1 MTKQSTFERLGGIAA
16 PMEKSAAALLRAAG
30 SGLRAAGAG
39 LARATS
45 RLPKNHGI
53 PNQFVGAVE
62 DALATNSRLIG
73 RRGLGMINSVDDV
86 TRRNPNLRYMGS
98 AEARLP
104 GAKQHGVGV
113 VDYFQAG
120 VDDVGTAGGRQ
131 MSPMVMRQR
140 YRTGYDPSGKAIYDK
155 ANVDVIK
162 QPMYVSTGTGSG
174 ASSAGRWVPFS
185 EVHAP
190 ANAAADV
197 KRLHAANPRLAA
209 RLPVAPVI
217 PGTSGDASW
226 LGKHVNMVDAQ
237 GNLIRENIAA
247 PGLGRWSK
255 EALPPHL
262 EAAQEVLN
270 RFYGLNKTAHTK
282 SANVFLAVGDL
293 LRTLRD
299 VGGLGKVEQALTNPV
314 AMGRRGAFGNI
325 GKALA
330 APVLAPALGV
340 MGVASKVDHAAKAH
354 DPLRLLQ
361 MRSREAAVKGMSNRP
376 VDRRQF
382 VTDMMR
388 GLLNP
393 DVRQAAGTLGTA
405 AVRGAASLAEKIA
418 SMEKSAAV
426 EFDEKPRNFKVGDFR
441 WLHRRPRVEGHEL
454 TAKADGQELGHI
466 RYHAATDDSGHE
478 WPGETWLR
486 QLHVKDGHRERG
498 VGSQLLAE
506 LLKRQA
512 ASKKLTRLQVRP
524 FGKNPPSK
532 EDLKSW
538 YAERGF
544 KADEKGGPDH
554 MVANAPED
562 RERAA
567 LEPMSKQAAKWDKLW
582 RAGKLGFD
590 SLKRLGMQDAV
601 VPRSGGG
608 YKAVQTAYREAAATN
623 MPRRF
628 AREAPDYNWAP
639 SGGHLGVREFNEP
652 GLINM
657 QTRRRADRIQSYTG
671 IPTEVSRRTSG
682 PKNLARGNDS
692 VASYDEML
700 QDPLDYAPKSRAELY
715 ASGDRIPWSE
725 AGGVSSYGIART
737 LGASTISNK
746 LPWVRP
752 KTRYSGHEGVIAHE
766 NGHMQQYADRHSGLM
781 TDMINRR
788 LRSTLPGGELLQPG
802 TLHIDE
808 LAGHFNA
815 TKGMSFGNRAALK
828 LPIYNAQNLSP
839 GLPGQWASQIRS
851 ENPRMSDALLRK
863 LVSVRS
869 HLYSNYGVMPKSAAS
884 TLLEKLARYRRLD
897 HARPNPSQAQIASQN
912 FKMGHVDFHGL
923 DLTIENEKGSIRR
936 GATKEGKKWE
946 SVLTCPYGYIRS
958 VAGGKSGERV
968 RPKARDGDHIDVF
981 VGPNKSSELVVA
993 IDQYLDGKYDESK
1006 FLLGCDSQDE
1016 GVQLYRSNYQRGWP
1030 DMPASTCTFA
1040 QFKEWLKNGDHK
1052 KPFAG
1057 QMVKTASKAR
1067 IFNRLRA
1074 LMATTAKPVG
1084 VHSGSEIAGAAY
1096 HATRAPRGIA
1106 KDRFIR
1112 PSVGSVPGHST
1123 YGEQAYFQTRAPI
1136 GIDATSAGVVVPGK
1150 KLLSNPNFSVN
1161 TPHHDSP
1168 IVPAMNVGVRGGH
1181 RLGAG
1186 DLMYSPTPLREL
1198 AGSGVKWAPSK
1209 MVEFMLNNR
1218 GASKRDFITAWGN
1231 NG

>member
-185 EVHAP
+185 EMHAP

-217 PGTSGDASW
+217 PGTSGNGSW

-237 GNLIRENIAA
+237 GNLIREDIVA

-282 SANVFLAVGDL
+282 SADVFLAVGDL
-293 LRTLRD
+293 LRTLRAQRETYR
-299 VGGLGKVEQALTNPV
+299 KRKAAREPV
-314 AMGRRGAFGNI
+314 
-325 GKALA
+325 
-330 APVLAPALGV
+330 
-340 MGVASKVDHAAKAH
+340 
-354 DPLRLLQ
+354 
-361 MRSREAAVKGMSNRP
+361 
-376 VDRRQF
+376 
-382 VTDMMR
+382 
-388 GLLNP
+388 
-393 DVRQAAGTLGTA
+393 
-405 AVRGAASLAEKIA
+405 
-418 SMEKSAAV
+418 KSAS
-426 EFDEKPRNFKVGDFR
+426 R
-441 WLHRRPRVEGHEL
+441 L
-454 TAKADGQELGHI
+454 
-466 RYHAATDDSGHE
+466 SG
-478 WPGETWLR
+478 LI
-486 QLHVKDGHRERG
+486 
-498 VGSQLLAE
+498 
-506 LLKRQA
+506 
-512 ASKKLTRLQVRP
+512 
-524 FGKNPPSK
+524 
-532 EDLKSW
+532 
-538 YAERGF
+538 
-544 KADEKGGPDH
+544 
-554 MVANAPED
+554 
-562 RERAA
+562 
-567 LEPMSKQAAKWDKLW
+567 
-582 RAGKLGFD
+582 RAGKLGVD
-590 SLKRLGMQDAV
+590 SLKRIGVSPGQVERMAEIGTRQVAN
-601 VPRSGGG
+601 
-608 YKAVQTAYREAAATN
+608 QTRKQWLREWRFPVREMREANQPSAAWRTASDAYSTGN
-623 MPRRF
+623 PYHVNQRLKNVTGLDMRSPKMTYPPGFEAMVSGLPTTAPALKPRWRPSLPER
-628 AREAPDYNWAP
+628 ARTPHVKSPPTSGLWGESNRGLQADGAYHADSGEVWAHALGTPTSRHELGHWKQHALGAAQTPSARTQLTSSSLSNWLA
-639 SGGHLGVREFNEP
+639 L
-652 GLINM
+652 
-657 QTRRRADRIQSYTG
+657 RRANPG
-671 IPTEVSRRTSG
+671 IAQKIAESAGDAMEFQGHILATSG
-682 PKNLARGNDS
+682 NGRG
-692 VASYDEML
+692 A
-700 QDPLDYAPKSRAELY
+700 Q
-715 ASGDRIPWSE
+715 
-725 AGGVSSYGIART
+725 
-737 LGASTISNK
+737 
-746 LPWVRP
+746 
-752 KTRYSGHEGVIAHE
+752 
-766 NGHMQQYADRHSGLM
+766 
-781 TDMINRR
+781 R
-788 LRSTLPGGELLQPG
+788 LRQATDPANIPDWSRVKAPLQELSSSL
-802 TLHIDE
+802 
-808 LAGHFNA
+808 LAHPVTAG
-815 TKGMSFGNRAALK
+815 RPAL
-828 LPIYNAQNLSP
+828 
-839 GLPGQWASQIRS
+839 RS
-851 ENPRMSDALLRK
+851 SVEH
-863 LVSVRS
+863 LVR
-869 HLYSNYGVMPKSAAS
+869 NYGMPTIKSAAI
-884 TLLEKLARYRRLD
+884 TPFEKLAKYRRLD

-923 DLTIENEKGSIRR
+923 DLTIENEKGSVRR
-936 GATKEGKKWE
+936 GTTKEGKKWE

-958 VAGGKSGERV
+958 AAGGKSGERV

-1057 QMVKTASKAR
+1057 QMVKAAS
-1067 IFNRLRA
+1067 
-1074 LMATTAKPVG
+1074 
-1084 VHSGSEIAGAAY
+1084 
-1096 HATRAPRGIA
+1096 
-1106 KDRFIR
+1106 RF
-1112 PSVGSVPGHST
+1112 G
-1123 YGEQAYFQTRAPI
+1123 
-1136 GIDATSAGVVVPGK
+1136 
-1150 KLLSNPNFSVN
+1150 
-1161 TPHHDSP
+1161 
-1168 IVPAMNVGVRGGH
+1168 
-1181 RLGAG
+1181 
-1186 DLMYSPTPLREL
+1186 
-1198 AGSGVKWAPSK
+1198 
-1209 MVEFMLNNR
+1209 
-1218 GASKRDFITAWGN
+1218 
-1231 NG
+1231 